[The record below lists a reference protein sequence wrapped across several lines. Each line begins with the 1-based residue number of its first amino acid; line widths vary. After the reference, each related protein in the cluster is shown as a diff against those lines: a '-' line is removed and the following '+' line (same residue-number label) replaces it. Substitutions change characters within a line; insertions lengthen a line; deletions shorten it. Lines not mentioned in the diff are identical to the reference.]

1 MERLIGTVSRGVRA
15 PIVREGD
22 NIVEI
27 VADSILKAQANGD
40 FTIGDRDVIAV
51 TEAVVARTQGNYAEV
66 EQIAAD
72 VKAKFGDSTV
82 GVIFPILSRNS
93 YGGQENS
100 ADAQLPVG

>member
-82 GVIFPILSRNS
+82 GVIFPIL
-93 YGGQENS
+93 
-100 ADAQLPVG
+100 

>member
-40 FTIGDRDVIAV
+40 FTIGDRD
-51 TEAVVARTQGNYAEV
+51 
-66 EQIAAD
+66 
-72 VKAKFGDSTV
+72 GDCRDGSS
-82 GVIFPILSRNS
+82 GS
-93 YGGQENS
+93 ENT
-100 ADAQLPVG
+100 G